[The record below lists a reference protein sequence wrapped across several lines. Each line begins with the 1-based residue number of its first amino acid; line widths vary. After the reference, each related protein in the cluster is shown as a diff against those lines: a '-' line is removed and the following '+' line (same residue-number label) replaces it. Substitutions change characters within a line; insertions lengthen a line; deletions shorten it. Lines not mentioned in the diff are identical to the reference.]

1 MAQNLSRIA
10 HPALTPSTEFPAF
23 PPAGT
28 KPRGIGAWCREI
40 YRRGCL
46 RPKNLLDPASGVGQ
60 HFLIPCYYALRLA
73 FFTLRNWKAVYRLR
87 GITLS
92 RQLSAQWLLMHRYR
106 TDPSIYYSSQL
117 YELPNGVAASDDY
130 VGRDEIKNGLMK
142 HLHWLQPKIY
152 GRRVSLGNKHAFT
165 LHCKAAGLPVADIIS
180 VVAGGNWSFSSCGD
194 EESDFRSLDRDIF
207 IKPVQARGARGVEW
221 FTWLG
226 EDLYCNR
233 HGRELSRAD
242 VIHHITS
249 RSMREPLLVQP
260 KLTNHPD
267 IADMARDSLMVF
279 RVFTCLDDR
288 QRPHITHAMLRI
300 LGKLEPSWQQK
311 VEYAARVDLGSGRLD
326 QLCDDHH
333 FAPDAWWDR
342 HPETNAP
349 VAGRLVAQWPQ
360 VAALAEAGHR
370 VLIDRTVIGWDI
382 ALTAEGPVII
392 EGNAYPDTHF
402 LQRVHRQMIGESP
415 LAPLLSQHLARLGN
429 HAGFNLPPQLGTRSP
444 A

>member
-1 MAQNLSRIA
+1 MAQDLSRISR
-10 HPALTPSTEFPAF
+10 PALTSPTGFAEF
-23 PPAGT
+23 PPAGA
-28 KPRGIGAWCREI
+28 KRRGIGAWCREI
-40 YRRGCL
+40 YRRSCL

-60 HFLIPCYYALRLA
+60 HILIPCYYTLRLA
-73 FFTLRNWKAVYRLR
+73 FFTLRNWNAVYRLR
-87 GITLS
+87 GVTLS

-117 YELPNGVAASDDY
+117 YELPNGVAAGDDY

-142 HLHWLQPKIY
+142 QLHWLQPKIY

-165 LHCKAAGLPVADIIS
+165 LHCKAAGLPVADIIG
-180 VVAGGNWSFSSCGD
+180 VVAAGKWSFSSSGD

-242 VIHHITS
+242 VIHHVTS

-267 IADMARDSLMVF
+267 IADMAQDSLMVF

-300 LGKLEPSWQQK
+300 LGKLEPRWQQK
-311 VEYAARVDLGSGRLD
+311 VEYAARVDLASGRLD

-342 HPETNAP
+342 HPETSAP
-349 VAGRLVAQWPQ
+349 VAGRLIAQWPQ
-360 VAALAEAGHR
+360 IATLAEAGHR

-429 HAGFNLPPQLGTRSP
+429 HAGFNLPPRMGTRSP